1 MNSKDTAEVA
11 VSRPPE
17 WAELVSE
24 WVRPEEW
31 NEPEG
36 VSRTW
41 RHAKHLSEWLY
52 RPEWTVTPY
61 PDSPRYMVCLELRS
75 ESYSQTV
82 HVDRDKLP
90 AAFRR
95 LSASLV
101 TFRGTE

>member
-1 MNSKDTAEVA
+1 MNSKDIAEVTA
-11 VSRPPE
+11 SRPPE
-17 WAELVSE
+17 WADLVAY

-41 RHAKHLSEWLY
+41 RNAKRLSEWLY
-52 RPEWTVTPY
+52 RPEWTITPH
-61 PDSPRYMVCLELRS
+61 PEGPKYMVGLVLHS

-90 AAFRR
+90 DAFRR
-95 LSASLV
+95 LWNSLL
-101 TFRGTE
+101 TFKEEE